1 MHSARNLL
9 ACVALSACISAA
21 PLLLAQEP
29 AHVAHQWAHLAAQP
43 ATHSSFTFDRSA
55 IQSADSMLEQDGM
68 NPGRAAAAISRII
81 VDSYHYAEPAFY
93 PPETMDSLR
102 ASYDRAGWRHLV
114 NANKQSG
121 DETRPSAIVTDL
133 WLHFVGADIDGVNVM
148 LRGPRDMH
156 VIQLAG
162 DLRPLD
168 LLHLSGHFGIPKIDP
183 DAVMVPEKPQPQPR

>member
-1 MHSARNLL
+1 MHPARTLL
-9 ACVALSACISAA
+9 ACLALSACISAT

-29 AHVAHQWAHLAAQP
+29 ARVAHEWAHLAEQP
-43 ATHSSFTFDRSA
+43 ATHSSFSFDRSA
-55 IQSADSMLEQDGM
+55 LQSADSMLEQDGM
-68 NPGRAAAAISRII
+68 NPSRAAAAISKIT
-81 VDSYHYAEPAFY
+81 VDTYHYTEPAFY
-93 PPETMDSLR
+93 PPETMSSLR

-114 NANKQSG
+114 NANQKAG
-121 DETRPSAIVTDL
+121 DETRPTAIVTDL
-133 WLHFVGADIDGVNVM
+133 WLHFAGADIDGVNVM

-183 DAVMVPEKPQPQPR
+183 NAVMVPDKTQPKPR